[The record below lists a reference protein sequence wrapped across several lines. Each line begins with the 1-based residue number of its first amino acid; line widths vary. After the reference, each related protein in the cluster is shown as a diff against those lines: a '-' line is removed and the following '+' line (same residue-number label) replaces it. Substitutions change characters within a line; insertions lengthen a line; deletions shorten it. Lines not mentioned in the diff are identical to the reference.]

1 MPVPGTDE
9 ELAMIRVESLK
20 RFLVCHVEP
29 FDFAQD
35 RLCETSLAMTLTLA
49 KRSIQRF
56 FASLRMTMPVEGL
69 TLQLKRCANSF
80 IAP

>member
-20 RFLVCHVEP
+20 RFLVCHVE
-29 FDFAQD
+29 
-35 RLCETSLAMTLTLA
+35 RSETSLAMTLTRA

-56 FASLRMTMPVEGL
+56 FASIRMTMPVEGL
-69 TLQLKRCANSF
+69 TLQRFN
-80 IAP
+80 

>member
-1 MPVPGTDE
+1 MRAMPVPGTDE

-69 TLQLKRCANSF
+69 TL
-80 IAP
+80 

>member
-1 MPVPGTDE
+1 
-9 ELAMIRVESLK
+9 MIRVESLK
-20 RFLVCHVEP
+20 RFLVCDVEP

-69 TLQLKRCANSF
+69 TLQRFN
-80 IAP
+80 

>member
-29 FDFAQD
+29 FDLSGQALRNISGYD
-35 RLCETSLAMTLTLA
+35 VNAGEKINSEILLPRLRDQNDNA
-49 KRSIQRF
+49 
-56 FASLRMTMPVEGL
+56 G
-69 TLQLKRCANSF
+69 
-80 IAP
+80 

>member
-56 FASLRMTMPVEGL
+56 FSRDCGIRMTMPVEEL
-69 TLQLKRCANSF
+69 TLQHFN
-80 IAP
+80 

>member
-56 FASLRMTMPVEGL
+56 FASIRMTMPVEGL
-69 TLQLKRCANSF
+69 TLQRFN
-80 IAP
+80 